1 VLPAPAQPL
10 NSWALWEQL
19 DVVHDWDWHHDC
31 CWKQEED
38 CAPSCSSVSLQ
49 STVSGSSKS
58 DQPIMTNPA
67 WRGPLLVTISW
78 AAWWIPY
85 LYRVLSMFSWL
96 CLLSM
101 TLGVALCLL
110 DIQTVLM
117 PQLRRSLRR
126 QLYELRIDDILST
139 LFDSET
145 GLFSVTF
152 QCLMGGMVWYA
163 GPWTTVERG
172 RMLRAVLQQ
181 PYTLDGPHDAQ
192 DEALLQ
198 EPGQCLPLL
207 PASLRR
213 WIQDVND
220 HHDENDSWSST
231 VPEEEE
237 EEFLDPAAPTLLE
250 HENCD
255 PVPESSKRQ
264 LAVPPC
270 DLVRMQTMASFESP
284 LDVMWSV
291 LRQKMWQL
299 VRHQMSCTGQALFQ
313 HSPTILLLLWLGQ
326 RPTALSRFRRGGAV
340 TAAVLA
346 VAATTTTTWTSLR
359 NFSLVPAV
367 VWQALGLSRR
377 RQLEPATGTLATTT
391 GPPLSSMVWKM
402 LWALTILAYFSGG
415 RPPRPIQRQPH
426 RPPDP

>member
-1 VLPAPAQPL
+1 
-10 NSWALWEQL
+10 
-19 DVVHDWDWHHDC
+19 
-31 CWKQEED
+31 
-38 CAPSCSSVSLQ
+38 
-49 STVSGSSKS
+49 
-58 DQPIMTNPA
+58 MTNPA

-85 LYRVLSMFSWL
+85 LYRFLSMFSWL

-139 LFDSET
+139 LFDTET
-145 GLFSVTF
+145 GLVPVTF
-152 QCLMGGMVWYA
+152 QCLMGGIVWYA

-181 PYTLDGPHDAQ
+181 PYTLNAPHDAQ
-192 DEALLQ
+192 DEALMQ

-213 WIQDVND
+213 WIQDEVND
-220 HHDENDSWSST
+220 HDENDSWSST
-231 VPEEEE
+231 VLEEEE
-237 EEFLDPAAPTLLE
+237 ELFLDPGTPPSRE
-250 HENCD
+250 HGDDDTCA
-255 PVPESSKRQ
+255 VAESSKRQ

-270 DLVRMQTMASFESP
+270 DLVRMQTMTSFESP
-284 LDVMWSV
+284 LDVMWNL
-291 LRQKMWQL
+291 LRQKMWRL
-299 VRHQMSCTGQALFQ
+299 VRHQLSCTGQALVQ

-346 VAATTTTTWTSLR
+346 VATTTTTWTSLR
-359 NFSLVPAV
+359 NFNLVPAV

-377 RQLEPATGTLATTT
+377 RRQLEPATGTLVTTT
-391 GPPLSSMVWKM
+391 GPTLSSMVWKM
-402 LWALTILAYFSGG
+402 LWALTILAYFSGS
-415 RPPRPIQRQPH
+415 RRQPRPIQRQPH